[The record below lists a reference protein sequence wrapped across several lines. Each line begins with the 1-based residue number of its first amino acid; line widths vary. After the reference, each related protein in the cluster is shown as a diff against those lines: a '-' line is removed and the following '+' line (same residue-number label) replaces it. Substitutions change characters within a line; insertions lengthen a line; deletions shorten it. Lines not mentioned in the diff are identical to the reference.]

1 MWTDERD
8 AVIREL
14 WRSIPASAIAARFGD
29 VTRNAV
35 IGRAHRLGL
44 AAKTPMTRSEAA
56 RIGGK
61 ASVAAARAARRAK
74 TKIETKGK
82 AKIVRDLF
90 RAAEFPADAEPV
102 QSLPDLVP
110 TVFRVADL
118 EHHHCRWPGAE
129 IGHSCGRNKVEG
141 LPYCP
146 EHARRAYAGAPPP
159 PLKKVYGG
167 VNRYARQ
174 RALAE
179 AGF

>member
-1 MWTDERD
+1 MWTEDRD

-44 AAKTPMTRSEAA
+44 AAKAPMTRSEAA

-61 ASVAAARAARRAK
+61 ASVAAARAARAARRAK

-82 AKIVRDLF
+82 ARIVRDLF
-90 RAAEFPADAEPV
+90 KAATFQADAEPV

-129 IGHSCGRNKVEG
+129 IGHSCGRNRVEG
-141 LPYCP
+141 LSYC
-146 EHARRAYAGAPPP
+146 EFHARRAYRSPDVTPKSDFQP
-159 PLKKVYGG
+159 
-167 VNRYARQ
+167 NRQ
-174 RALAE
+174 RQLVGA
-179 AGF
+179 

>member
-44 AAKTPMTRSEAA
+44 AIKGPSTRSYDA
-56 RIGGK
+56 RRGGRK
-61 ASVAAARAARRAK
+61 AAAIERSKRTK
-74 TKIETKGK
+74 TKIKTKGK
-82 AKIVRDLF
+82 ARIVRDLF
-90 RAAEFPADAEPV
+90 KAATFQADAEPV

-118 EHHHCRWPGAE
+118 EHHHCRWPSAE
-129 IGHSCGRNKVEG
+129 IGHSCGRNRVEG
-141 LPYCP
+141 LSYC
-146 EHARRAYAGAPPP
+146 EFHARRAYRSPDVAPKSDFVP
-159 PLKKVYGG
+159 
-167 VNRYARQ
+167 NRQ
-174 RALAE
+174 RQLVGA
-179 AGF
+179 